1 MNEKVFVDVKEAGKE
16 ILKAIGNMDY
26 SQIDNPN
33 DDFRRGA
40 MWGMAWAMNH
50 IYAYAPK
57 YAVEIKDNLTYPC
70 DYCGEC
76 PIWLAAYDAPELQTY
91 TDICNTCKTS
101 KCELFGKEVPKDLIG

>member
-1 MNEKVFVDVKEAGKE
+1 MSESRVFVDVKEAGEE
-16 ILKAIGNMDY
+16 ILKAIGNIDY

-57 YAVEIKDNLTYPC
+57 Y
-70 DYCGEC
+70 
-76 PIWLAAYDAPELQTY
+76 
-91 TDICNTCKTS
+91 
-101 KCELFGKEVPKDLIG
+101 ELFDKEISKD